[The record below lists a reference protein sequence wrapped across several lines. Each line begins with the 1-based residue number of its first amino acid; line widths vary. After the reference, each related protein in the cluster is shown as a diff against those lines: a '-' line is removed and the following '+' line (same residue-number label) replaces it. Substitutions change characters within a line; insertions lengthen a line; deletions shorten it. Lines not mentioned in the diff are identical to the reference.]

1 MLHHKT
7 ILSMRKT
14 LIFSVLSLLF
24 VTQTFAATPSI
35 FSGRNLQQNNITT
48 ACNVRIKLVHTDGS
62 PVTGS
67 VGLRGCWARN
77 EQTGVYFETTDRE
90 GYEFEG
96 LPAGTYTFG
105 AYPGNWEGAVSKTVT
120 IAPTQAAP
128 DGFIEVTLV
137 YWVE

>member
-1 MLHHKT
+1 
-7 ILSMRKT
+7 MRKT
-14 LIFSVLSLLF
+14 LIFCVLSLLF
-24 VTQTFAATPSI
+24 VSQIYAITPSLPVQELK
-35 FSGRNLQQNNITT
+35 SNNIATT
-48 ACNVRIKLVHTDGS
+48 YNVRIKLAHTDGS

-67 VGLRGCWARN
+67 IGLRGFWARN
-77 EQTGVYFETTDRE
+77 EQTGVSYDPTDRE
-90 GYEFEG
+90 SYEFEG

-120 IAPTQAAP
+120 LDPSQEGA

>member
-1 MLHHKT
+1 
-7 ILSMRKT
+7 MRKT

-24 VTQTFAATPSI
+24 ITQTYAVTPARTLL
-35 FSGRNLQQNNITT
+35 FQDLAQNNIATT
-48 ACNVRIKLVHTDGS
+48 YNVRIRLVNTDGS

-67 VGLRGCWARN
+67 IGLRGCWARN
-77 EQTGVYFETTDRE
+77 EQTGVYYDTTDRE

-105 AYPGNWEGAVSKTVT
+105 AYPGNWEGAVPQT
-120 IAPTQAAP
+120 ISLDPSQVGA

>member
-1 MLHHKT
+1 
-7 ILSMRKT
+7 MRKT
-14 LIFSVLSLLF
+14 LIFSVLTLLF
-24 VTQTFAATPSI
+24 ISQTFAVTPASTLLV
-35 FSGRNLQQNNITT
+35 RNFKQNNLT
-48 ACNVRIKLVHTDGS
+48 ATYDVRIKLVRTDGS

-67 VGLRGCWARN
+67 IGLRGFWARN
-77 EQTGVYFETTDRE
+77 VQTGVLYDPTDRE

-120 IAPTQAAP
+120 LDASQEGP

>member
-1 MLHHKT
+1 
-7 ILSMRKT
+7 MRKT

-24 VTQTFAATPSI
+24 VAQIYAATPV
-35 FSGRNLQQNNITT
+35 RPLLAQDLKQNNIATT
-48 ACNVRIKLVHTDGS
+48 HNVRIKLVRTDGS

-67 VGLRGCWARN
+67 IGLRGCWARN
-77 EQTGVYFETTDRE
+77 EQTGVYYDTTDRE

-96 LPAGTYTFG
+96 LPDGTYTFG
-105 AYPGNWEGAVSKTVT
+105 AYPGNWEGAVPKTTTLNASQVG
-120 IAPTQAAP
+120 A

>member
-1 MLHHKT
+1 
-7 ILSMRKT
+7 MRKT

-24 VTQTFAATPSI
+24 VSQIYAVTPVSTLLTQDL
-35 FSGRNLQQNNITT
+35 RQNNIATT
-48 ACNVRIKLVHTDGS
+48 YNVRIKLVHTDGS

-67 VGLRGCWARN
+67 IGLRGCWARN
-77 EQTGVYFETTDRE
+77 EQTGVYYDTTDRE

-105 AYPGNWEGAVSKTVT
+105 AYPGNWEGAVPKTVLLDPSEVG
-120 IAPTQAAP
+120 A

>member
-1 MLHHKT
+1 
-7 ILSMRKT
+7 MRKA
-14 LIFSVLSLLF
+14 LILSVLSLLF
-24 VTQTFAATPSI
+24 ITQNYSATPAAALLV
-35 FSGRNLQQNNITT
+35 RDLQQNNITT
-48 ACNVRIKLVHTDGS
+48 TYDVRISLVRTDGS

-67 VGLRGCWARN
+67 IGLRGCWARN
-77 EQTGVYFETTDRE
+77 EQTGVYYETTDRE

-105 AYPGNWEGAVSKTVT
+105 AWPGNWEGAVPKTVT
-120 IAPTQAAP
+120 LTPGQVGP

>member
-1 MLHHKT
+1 
-7 ILSMRKT
+7 MRRT
-14 LIFSVLSLLF
+14 LIFTVLSLL
-24 VTQTFAATPSI
+24 VATQTFSTTPASPLLV
-35 FSGRNLQQNNITT
+35 RNFEQNNIAT
-48 ACNVRIKLVHTDGS
+48 AYNVRIKLVHTDGS

-77 EQTGVYFETTDRE
+77 EQTGVTYDPTDRE

-96 LPAGTYTFG
+96 LPGGTYTFG
-105 AYPGNWEGAVSKTVT
+105 AYPGNWEGAVAKTVT
-120 IAPTQAAP
+120 LVPSQVGA

>member
-1 MLHHKT
+1 
-7 ILSMRKT
+7 MRKT

-24 VTQTFAATPSI
+24 LTQTYAVTPACTLLMQN
-35 FSGRNLQQNNITT
+35 FKQNNITT
-48 ACNVRIKLVHTDGS
+48 AYNVRIKLVRTDGS

-67 VGLRGCWARN
+67 IGLRGCWARN
-77 EQTGVYFETTDRE
+77 EQTGVVYDPTDRE

-96 LPAGTYTFG
+96 LPGGTYTFG

-120 IAPTQAAP
+120 LDLSQVGP

>member
-1 MLHHKT
+1 
-7 ILSMRKT
+7 MRKT

-24 VTQTFAATPSI
+24 FTQIFAAIPVRTLLAR
-35 FSGRNLQQNNITT
+35 GQNKIAITY
-48 ACNVRIKLVHTDGS
+48 NVRIRLVHSDGS
-62 PVTGS
+62 PVPLN
-67 VGLRGCWARN
+67 GLRGYWARN
-77 EQTGVYFETTDRE
+77 EQTGVYYDTTDRE

-105 AYPGNWEGAVSKTVT
+105 AYPGNWDGASSKTVT
-120 IAPTQAAP
+120 LTPAQVGA

>member
-1 MLHHKT
+1 
-7 ILSMRKT
+7 MRKT

-24 VTQTFAATPSI
+24 LTQSHAASPASI
-35 FSGRNLQQNNITT
+35 FPVQHLAQNNISN
-48 ACNVRIKLVHTDGS
+48 AYNVRIKLVHTDGS

-67 VGLRGCWARN
+67 IGLRGCWARN
-77 EQTGVYFETTDRE
+77 EQTGVYYDPTDRE
-90 GYEFEG
+90 GYEFAD

-105 AYPGNWEGAVSKTVT
+105 AYPGNWEGAVPKTVT
-120 IAPTQAAP
+120 LDPSQEGP

>member
-1 MLHHKT
+1 
-7 ILSMRKT
+7 MRKT

-24 VTQTFAATPSI
+24 ITQTYAVTPARTLL
-35 FSGRNLQQNNITT
+35 FQDLAQNNIATT
-48 ACNVRIKLVHTDGS
+48 YNVRIRLVNTDGS

-67 VGLRGCWARN
+67 IGLRGCWARN
-77 EQTGVYFETTDRE
+77 EQTGVYYDTTDRE

-105 AYPGNWEGAVSKTVT
+105 AYPGNWEGAVPQTVSLDPSQVG
-120 IAPTQAAP
+120 A

>member
-1 MLHHKT
+1 
-7 ILSMRKT
+7 MRKT

-24 VTQTFAATPSI
+24 LTQTYATTPA
-35 FSGRNLQQNNITT
+35 RNLMARNFTQNNITI
-48 ACNVRIKLVHTDGS
+48 AYDVRIKLVHSDGS

-67 VGLRGCWARN
+67 IGLRGCWARN
-77 EQTGVYFETTDRE
+77 EQTGVYYDPTDRE
-90 GYEFEG
+90 GYEFEA

-105 AYPGNWEGAVSKTVT
+105 AYPGNWEGAVPKTVT
-120 IAPTQAAP
+120 LDPSQEGE

>member
-1 MLHHKT
+1 
-7 ILSMRKT
+7 MRKT

-24 VTQTFAATPSI
+24 IAQTYAATPVGPRLVQE
-35 FSGRNLQQNNITT
+35 FEQNYMTT
-48 ACNVRIKLVHTDGS
+48 AYNVRIKLVHTDGS

-67 VGLRGCWARN
+67 IGLRGCWARN
-77 EQTGVYFETTDRE
+77 EQTGVYYETTDRE

-96 LPAGTYTFG
+96 LPGGTYTFG

-120 IAPTQAAP
+120 LTSGQVGA

>member
-1 MLHHKT
+1 
-7 ILSMRKT
+7 MRKT

-24 VTQTFAATPSI
+24 LTQTFAVTPAI
-35 FSGRNLQQNNITT
+35 TLPFRELAQNNITT
-48 ACNVRIKLVHTDGS
+48 AYQVRIKFVHTDGS

-67 VGLRGCWARN
+67 IGLRGCWARN
-77 EQTGVYFETTDRE
+77 VQTGVYYDPTDRE
-90 GYEFEG
+90 GYEFAD

-120 IAPTQAAP
+120 LDPTQEGP

>member
-1 MLHHKT
+1 
-7 ILSMRKT
+7 MRKKI
-14 LIFSVLSLLF
+14 IFGALSLLF
-24 VTQTFAATPSI
+24 LTQTYAATPARTSWI
-35 FSGRNLQQNNITT
+35 QHIEQNNITT
-48 ACNVRIKLVHTDGS
+48 DYNVRIKLVNTDGS

-67 VGLRGCWARN
+67 IGLRGCWARN
-77 EQTGVYFETTDRE
+77 VQTGVTYEPTDQE

-105 AYPGNWEGAVSKTVT
+105 AYPGNWEGAVPKTVT
-120 IAPTQAAP
+120 LDASQEGP

>member
-1 MLHHKT
+1 
-7 ILSMRKT
+7 MRKT
-14 LIFSVLSLLF
+14 LIFGVLSLLF
-24 VTQTFAATPSI
+24 VTTNYAATPAS
-35 FSGRNLQQNNITT
+35 FRWAHDLSQNNIST
-48 ACNVRIKLVHTDGS
+48 AYDVRIKLVHTDGS

-67 VGLRGCWARN
+67 IGLRGCWARN
-77 EQTGVYFETTDRE
+77 EQTGVYYETTDRE

-120 IAPTQAAP
+120 LSPSQEGP

>member
-1 MLHHKT
+1 
-7 ILSMRKT
+7 MRKT

-24 VTQTFAATPSI
+24 ISQTFTATPACI
-35 FSGRNLQQNNITT
+35 FSVCNLQQNKITT

-77 EQTGVYFETTDRE
+77 EQTGVYYETTDRE

-120 IAPTQAAP
+120 LTPSQEGP

>member
-1 MLHHKT
+1 
-7 ILSMRKT
+7 MRRT
-14 LIFSVLSLLF
+14 LIFSVVSLLVF
-24 VTQTFAATPSI
+24 TQTYAVTPVSTLPVQGI
-35 FSGRNLQQNNITT
+35 KQNNITT
-48 ACNVRIKLVHTDGS
+48 TYDVRIKLVHTDGS

-67 VGLRGCWARN
+67 IGLRGCWARN
-77 EQTGVYFETTDRE
+77 VQTGVTYDPTDRE
-90 GYEFEG
+90 GYEFEA

-120 IAPTQAAP
+120 LDPSQEGA

>member
-1 MLHHKT
+1 
-7 ILSMRKT
+7 MRKT

-24 VTQTFAATPSI
+24 ITQTNAATPARTLMV
-35 FSGRNLQQNNITT
+35 RNFKQNNITT
-48 ACNVRIKLVHTDGS
+48 AYNVRITLVHSDGS

-77 EQTGVYFETTDRE
+77 EQTGVYYETTDRE
-90 GYEFEG
+90 GYEFAD
-96 LPAGTYTFG
+96 LPAGTYRFG
-105 AYPGNWEGAVSKTVT
+105 AYPGNWEGAVSKVVT
-120 IAPTQAAP
+120 LDPSQEGD

>member
-1 MLHHKT
+1 
-7 ILSMRKT
+7 MRKT
-14 LIFSVLSLLF
+14 LLFSVLSLLLLTHSF
-24 VTQTFAATPSI
+24 AITPVSPRLVQT
-35 FSGRNLQQNNITT
+35 LLQNNISTT
-48 ACNVRIKLVHTDGS
+48 YNVRIKLVHTDGS

-67 VGLRGCWARN
+67 IGLRGCWARN
-77 EQTGVYFETTDRE
+77 EQTGVVYDPTDRE
-90 GYEFEG
+90 GYEFEA

-120 IAPTQAAP
+120 LTPGQVGP

>member
-1 MLHHKT
+1 MIK
-7 ILSMRKT
+7 IL
-14 LIFSVLSLLF
+14 LFSVLSLLF
-24 VTQTFAATPSI
+24 LTPTFAVTPVSP
-35 FSGRNLQQNNITT
+35 RLVQELQQNNISTIY
-48 ACNVRIKLVHTDGS
+48 NVRIKLVHTDGS

-67 VGLRGCWARN
+67 IGLRGCWARN
-77 EQTGVYFETTDRE
+77 EQTGVVYDPTDRE

-96 LPAGTYTFG
+96 LPGGTYTFG

-120 IAPTQAAP
+120 LTPGQVGP

>member
-1 MLHHKT
+1 
-7 ILSMRKT
+7 MRKT
-14 LIFSVLSLLF
+14 LIFCVLSLLF
-24 VTQTFAATPSI
+24 VSQIYAITPSLPVQELK
-35 FSGRNLQQNNITT
+35 SNNIATT
-48 ACNVRIKLVHTDGS
+48 YNVRIKLVRTDGS

-67 VGLRGCWARN
+67 IGLRGFWARN
-77 EQTGVYFETTDRE
+77 EQTGVSYDPTDRE

-120 IAPTQAAP
+120 LDSSQEGA

>member
-1 MLHHKT
+1 
-7 ILSMRKT
+7 MRKT
-14 LIFSVLSLLF
+14 LIFCVLSLLF
-24 VTQTFAATPSI
+24 VSQIYAITPARTLLVQDLKQNEIAT
-35 FSGRNLQQNNITT
+35 TY
-48 ACNVRIKLVHTDGS
+48 NVRIRLVRTDGS

-67 VGLRGCWARN
+67 IGLRGFWARN
-77 EQTGVYFETTDRE
+77 EQTGVYYDPTDRE

-96 LPAGTYTFG
+96 LPDGTYTFG

-120 IAPTQAAP
+120 LDPGQAGA

>member
-1 MLHHKT
+1 MSKKLF
-7 ILSMRKT
+7 
-14 LIFSVLSLLF
+14 FSVLSLLF
-24 VTQTFAATPSI
+24 LTQTFAITPVSP
-35 FSGRNLQQNNITT
+35 RLVQNLQQNNISTT
-48 ACNVRIKLVHTDGS
+48 YDVRIKLVHTDGS

-67 VGLRGCWARN
+67 IGLRGCWARN
-77 EQTGVYFETTDRE
+77 EQTGVVYDPTDRE

-105 AYPGNWEGAVSKTVT
+105 AYPGNWEGAVAKTVT
-120 IAPTQAAP
+120 LTPGQVGP